1 MNHRPMRHVLL
12 LLQAYI
18 GLLELSSARDKYSE
32 FCVPMVMVPA
42 TVSNN
47 IPGSDLSIGSDTAL
61 NAITDVS
68 DAAVTVR
75 HTNASTPARHCWWV
89 PPIGNSQPF
98 VNNQKL
104 NFLLAYPSVN
114 VKQECKDV
122 HHLLRVLG
130 VWGGQ
135 LCQGILG

>member
-1 MNHRPMRHVLL
+1 MPPAHTPFPLSNPIMNHRPMRRVLS

-75 HTNASTPARHCWWV
+75 HTNAPTRPVVGVRSLMSTTR
-89 PPIGNSQPF
+89 NSTT
-98 VNNQKL
+98 
-104 NFLLAYPSVN
+104 
-114 VKQECKDV
+114 C
-122 HHLLRVLG
+122 
-130 VWGGQ
+130 
-135 LCQGILG
+135 

>member
-1 MNHRPMRHVLL
+1 MCQPHLHLIPFVRPTTEHRPMRRVLS
-12 LLQAYI
+12 LLQAYM

-68 DAAVTVR
+68 DAGSR
-75 HTNASTPARHCWWV
+75 S
-89 PPIGNSQPF
+89 
-98 VNNQKL
+98 
-104 NFLLAYPSVN
+104 
-114 VKQECKDV
+114 ECV
-122 HHLLRVLG
+122 CVQTH
-130 VWGGQ
+130 
-135 LCQGILG
+135 

>member
-1 MNHRPMRHVLL
+1 M
-12 LLQAYI
+12 

-68 DAAVTVR
+68 DAGSQSECVCSDTL
-75 HTNASTPARHCWWV
+75 TCPAKSAR
-89 PPIGNSQPF
+89 
-98 VNNQKL
+98 
-104 NFLLAYPSVN
+104 
-114 VKQECKDV
+114 
-122 HHLLRVLG
+122 
-130 VWGGQ
+130 VWG
-135 LCQGILG
+135 CR

>member
-1 MNHRPMRHVLL
+1 MPPAHTPFPLSNPIMNRRPMRRVLS

-75 HTNASTPARHCWWV
+75 HTNASTRLV
-89 PPIGNSQPF
+89 
-98 VNNQKL
+98 
-104 NFLLAYPSVN
+104 
-114 VKQECKDV
+114 
-122 HHLLRVLG
+122 G
-130 VWGGQ
+130 VRGRRRSAT
-135 LCQGILG
+135 

>member
-1 MNHRPMRHVLL
+1 M
-12 LLQAYI
+12 

-68 DAAVTVR
+68 EVGVTADR
-75 HTNASTPARHCWWV
+75 TQRSLGLRLPDGSHPHISNQTLDLSNR
-89 PPIGNSQPF
+89 
-98 VNNQKL
+98 QKL
-104 NFLLAYPSVN
+104 FYN
-114 VKQECKDV
+114 
-122 HHLLRVLG
+122 
-130 VWGGQ
+130 
-135 LCQGILG
+135 ILY

>member
-1 MNHRPMRHVLL
+1 MNHQPMRRVLL

-68 DAAVTVR
+68 DVGVTVR
-75 HTNASTPARHCWWV
+75 RTNRPAL
-89 PPIGNSQPF
+89 PIGVRGHLPLATRSLMSTTRNSTYCKQSSH
-98 VNNQKL
+98 
-104 NFLLAYPSVN
+104 LAASLRWSLTTSASKTYPA
-114 VKQECKDV
+114 
-122 HHLLRVLG
+122 LGVLG
-130 VWGGQ
+130 VGE
-135 LCQGILG
+135 

>member
-1 MNHRPMRHVLL
+1 MRRVLS

-75 HTNASTPARHCWWV
+75 HTNASARLV
-89 PPIGNSQPF
+89 GVRGRRRSATRSLVSTTRNSTT
-98 VNNQKL
+98 
-104 NFLLAYPSVN
+104 
-114 VKQECKDV
+114 C
-122 HHLLRVLG
+122 
-130 VWGGQ
+130 
-135 LCQGILG
+135 